1 MGGLGPGIGGIEL
14 FLIVVLTLIVV
25 RPENLP
31 AMMRKIGEFVGGMR
45 RMANEFRASFDE
57 MARQSELDD
66 LRKEVEALRKGQGLY
81 PLGEDADKAFR
92 EISQDLNEAGRAIH
106 TPAPALN
113 TPDGEGAAAPLAPLP
128 APRDD
133 APVVSNPA
141 AGAASPAPARSAAK
155 KPAARK
161 PSPKKPASEKPAASS
176 ASGKSS
182 SSKPS
187 AKTAPRKTAAKPASK
202 PSAARPRA
210 QSPAKLASVAP
221 RRPGGT
227 RS

>member
-1 MGGLGPGIGGIEL
+1 MGGLGPGIGGFEL
-14 FLIVVLTLIVV
+14 FVIVVLTLIVV

-106 TPAPALN
+106 TPAPALG
-113 TPDGEGAAAPLAPLP
+113 TPDGGDAAPPAPLP
-128 APRDD
+128 APSED
-133 APVVSNPA
+133 APVVPKPST
-141 AGAASPAPARSAAK
+141 GAASPTPARSAAK
-155 KPAARK
+155 KPAAKKSGPR
-161 PSPKKPASEKPAASS
+161 KPASEKPTASR
-176 ASGKSS
+176 S
-182 SSKPS
+182 SSK
-187 AKTAPRKTAAKPASK
+187 AAPARR
-202 PSAARPRA
+202 AARPTRKA
-210 QSPAKLASVAP
+210 PAGD
-221 RRPGGT
+221 GGAG
-227 RS
+227 S

>member
-1 MGGLGPGIGGIEL
+1 MGGLGPGIGGFEL
-14 FLIVVLTLIVV
+14 FVIVVLTLIVV

-92 EISQDLNEAGRAIH
+92 EISQDLNEAGRVIH

-113 TPDGEGAAAPLAPLP
+113 TPDGSDAAGPQTPLPTPSPLAGEQAP
-128 APRDD
+128 AIPEPSAGSAR
-133 APVVSNPA
+133 A
-141 AGAASPAPARSAAK
+141 ATARSAAK
-155 KPAARK
+155 KPAAKKSGLR
-161 PSPKKPASEKPAASS
+161 KPASEKPS
-176 ASGKSS
+176 ASRSS
-182 SSKPS
+182 TK
-187 AKTAPRKTAAKPASK
+187 AAPTKK
-202 PSAARPRA
+202 AARPPRKA
-210 QSPAKLASVAP
+210 PAGGGGAS
-221 RRPGGT
+221 
-227 RS
+227 S